1 MHDLSPCLFCAS
13 WGASGDARHA
23 GITLIS
29 SFGKSLKDR
38 ISFHSKQAY
47 HDDKKTEIEL
57 KFLNVNVLLN
67 KHS

>member
-1 MHDLSPCLFCAS
+1 MFAQGSNYRCNSFIS
-13 WGASGDARHA
+13 KTKA
-23 GITLIS
+23 GNERMIKA
-29 SFGKSLKDR
+29 FGKSLKDR